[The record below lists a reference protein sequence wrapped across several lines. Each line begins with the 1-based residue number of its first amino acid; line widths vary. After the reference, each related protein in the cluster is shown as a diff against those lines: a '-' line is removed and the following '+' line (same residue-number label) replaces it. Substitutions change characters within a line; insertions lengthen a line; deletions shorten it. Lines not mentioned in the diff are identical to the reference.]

1 MANGFNCQVDVEL
14 GPVQML
20 GRRLLNVQD
29 LANGRVLKP
38 RELREGQ
45 KQFLA
50 AQQ

>member
-20 GRRLLNVQD
+20 GGRLLNVQN
-29 LANGRVLKP
+29 LANRCVLKP

-45 KQFLA
+45 KQLLVT
-50 AQQ
+50 QQ